1 MQRRSKERNVTLLIV
16 DDHPVVRTGL
26 RTLLEQQP
34 GLQVDGAVESGEDA
48 LAFLDG
54 RHVDVVLLDL
64 RMPHGGGLEVLPG
77 ILRRVSPPKV
87 LVLSSYDL
95 EEEVYR
101 AAQSG
106 AAGYLTK
113 NSSGQEIAAAIFRV
127 TSGKTYFSESIV
139 ERLAEREG
147 RPALSPREQDV
158 LLMVSKGLTNKEIA
172 HTLQLS
178 QFTVRN
184 HIIRILEKLEV
195 GSRTEAVAV
204 AIQLG
209 LVTIHS

>member
-1 MQRRSKERNVTLLIV
+1 MDRERNGRNVSILIV

-26 RTLLEQQP
+26 TTLLEKQP
-34 GLQVDGAVESGEDA
+34 GLQVGGAVESGEEA

-54 RHVDVVLLDL
+54 GRIEVVLLDL
-64 RMPHGGGLEVLPG
+64 RMPKKSGLEILPE
-77 ILRRVSPPKV
+77 ILRCKNPPKV
-87 LVLSSYDL
+87 LILSSYDL

-101 AAQSG
+101 VAQSG

-113 NSSGQEIAAAIFRV
+113 NSSGQQIAEAIFAV
-127 TSGKTYFSESIV
+127 ASGKTYFPENIV

-184 HIIRILEKLEV
+184 HIIHIMEKLEV
-195 GSRTEAVAV
+195 GSRTEAVAI

-209 LVTIHS
+209 LVTMHS